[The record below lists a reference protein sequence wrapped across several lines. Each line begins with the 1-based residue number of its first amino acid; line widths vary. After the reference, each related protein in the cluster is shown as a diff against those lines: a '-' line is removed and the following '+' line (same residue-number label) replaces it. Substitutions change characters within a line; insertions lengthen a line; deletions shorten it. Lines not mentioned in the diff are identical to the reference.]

1 MEPPTKAVNCQPMGV
16 VARAM
21 SQKLEIIRKKG
32 IAPPYNAKTME
43 NGVSQEP
50 EAGAMDPASRFQVLR
65 QEPWTWREPGAKG
78 LAEGIGI

>member
-1 MEPPTKAVNCQPMGV
+1 M
-16 VARAM
+16 
-21 SQKLEIIRKKG
+21 KKG
-32 IAPPYNAKTME
+32 IAPLYNAKTME

-78 LAEGIGI
+78 LAEGISIYMPILEAQLQFNSIREHS